1 MSICVYVRV
10 LVTAIATCG
19 FGLGLGLRLERPRGF
34 KESSGSGGTEE
45 NGHQKEREIE
55 CGSPQ
60 VTRLTSSRGDARS
73 LSHGS
78 ARPANIRRCLS
89 TAIRGR
95 SAAYGQNAERTTR
108 EHTPPNQPTTDRITN
123 GPRRPILHASLRV
136 VLHAHGGLSRVLNI
150 LHLVQY

>member
-1 MSICVYVRV
+1 M
-10 LVTAIATCG
+10 VTAIATCG

-89 TAIRGR
+89 TSDTR
-95 SAAYGQNAERTTR
+95 SYGQNAERTTR
-108 EHTPPNQPTTDRITN
+108 KHTPPNQRTATSNLTCVASRRTTCARWTYEHAA
-123 GPRRPILHASLRV
+123 PSAMLMKSTYRRNV
-136 VLHAHGGLSRVLNI
+136 
-150 LHLVQY
+150 